1 MEHIITKIHNLI
13 KDTKDL
19 ISFEEQVK
27 VLMYETFADL
37 VSETFTHLN
46 KVMKEKAREKKYLVE
61 RNDSRTIQ
69 LSFGAVTYH
78 RTLFKDVHDNKS
90 IYLLD
95 KWLGFRKYQ
104 RYSPLVEVRVAELA
118 SESNYRESAR
128 ILSEW
133 TPVSMSHTTVGKIIE
148 RVGETQSN
156 ADKISVDE
164 LDIAPFYLLVKLLL
178 YLTHLLI
185 SYL

>member
-1 MEHIITKIHNLI
+1 
-13 KDTKDL
+13 
-19 ISFEEQVK
+19 
-27 VLMYETFADL
+27 
-37 VSETFTHLN
+37 
-46 KVMKEKAREKKYLVE
+46 
-61 RNDSRTIQ
+61 
-69 LSFGAVTYH
+69 
-78 RTLFKDVHDNKS
+78 VHDNKS

-148 RVGETQSN
+148 RVGEAQSN
-156 ADKISVDE
+156 AAKISVDE
-164 LDIAPFYLLVKLLL
+164 LDIVATLSEGKKVDVL
-178 YLTHLLI
+178 YGEGVGVFVRGTKTRKHQEVYYCITYEGWSKNGKRVSLINPQVMLTTQGVN
-185 SYL
+185 

>member
-1 MEHIITKIHNLI
+1 IKVNKNEKIA
-13 KDTKDL
+13 
-19 ISFEEQVK
+19 E
-27 VLMYETFADL
+27 L
-37 VSETFTHLN
+37 VSENFTNLN

-69 LSFGAVTYH
+69 FSFGAVTYQ

-118 SESNYRESAR
+118 IESNYRESAR

-133 TPVSMSHTTVGKIIE
+133 IPVSMSHTTVGKIIE
-148 RVGETQSN
+148 RVGEAQSN

-164 LDIAPFYLLVKLLL
+164 LDIAATLPEGKKVDFL
-178 YLTHLLI
+178 YAEADGVFVR
-185 SYL
+185 

>member
-1 MEHIITKIHNLI
+1 
-13 KDTKDL
+13 
-19 ISFEEQVK
+19 
-27 VLMYETFADL
+27 
-37 VSETFTHLN
+37 
-46 KVMKEKAREKKYLVE
+46 
-61 RNDSRTIQ
+61 
-69 LSFGAVTYH
+69 
-78 RTLFKDVHDNKS
+78 S

-148 RVGETQSN
+148 RVGEAQSN

-164 LDIAPFYLLVKLLL
+164 LDIAATLLEGKKVDFL
-178 YLTHLLI
+178 YAEADGVFVRGTKKREHHEVYDGITYEVSSKKGKRLSI
-185 SYL
+185 INR